1 MEKPT
6 LAAVIAQKYGKQP
19 VKIQRIGGGF
29 YADVYS
35 VSFADGVPIVAKV
48 YKTDNVMSAETEQL
62 ALLRQ
67 YACVPMPEILWSY
80 NADSAFPSDVM
91 AMNCLPGAN
100 GGSVFYINPRKRAR
114 LAEQVVNN
122 LLCFHN
128 TENPNG
134 FGEIGSKI
142 YYNTFNDYYLAKAK
156 SILTMA
162 DELFQK
168 QLLPETVYHTAQQA
182 VQSFN
187 SVFYLPITKSALI
200 HGDYNMWNI
209 LVDKKACT
217 VTACIDPFGCMWADS
232 ELDLYQLN
240 NANGK
245 HFRLLETYAEKKPL
259 SENFPQKCAFYEL
272 FTEIEHYYRS
282 GHTVDKRK
290 ITAVAN
296 ALAKFL

>member
-1 MEKPT
+1 MGQISLEIVVAK
-6 LAAVIAQKYGKQP
+6 KHGKNP
-19 VKIQRIGGGF
+19 KKIQRIGGGF

-35 VSFADGVPIVAKV
+35 ATFTDGVPIVAKV
-48 YKTDNVMSAETEQL
+48 YKTDRVMSAEMEQL

-67 YACVPMPEILWSY
+67 YALVPMPDILWSHT
-80 NADSAFPSDVM
+80 ADSGFSFDVM
-91 AMNCLPGAN
+91 AMNCLPGTN
-100 GGSVFYINPRKRAR
+100 GGAVFYINPRKRAQ

-128 TENPNG
+128 TENPDG
-134 FGEIGSKI
+134 FGEIGGKI
-142 YYNTFNDYYLAKAK
+142 YYNTFNEYYFEKVK
-156 SILTMA
+156 KILTMA
-162 DELFQK
+162 GELSRK
-168 QLLPETVYHTAQQA
+168 QQLPETVHHTAQQA

-187 SVFYLPITKSALI
+187 SIFYLPITKSALI

-245 HFRLLETYAEKKPL
+245 HFRLLETYAEKKSL

-282 GHTVDKRK
+282 GHAVNKRK
-290 ITAVAN
+290 ITAKAN